1 MISIVQNNDVYEVR
15 FTFNY
20 DILNMVRNVAGRQ
33 WHQDAKCWT
42 IPKDRLGFLLNQI
55 KGTDYESQVVLES
68 DENIDINAPF
78 DDEQVVIPNVDI
90 SNIPYYVKKGAK
102 PFQHQLDTLKFNID
116 RKKHGRQSG
125 FLLADEMGCAKT
137 CSVINLATYA
147 HEYENAKHCLII
159 CCLNGSKYNWE
170 EEIDV
175 QTRGKYKGYILGSR
189 KRRDGGTNK
198 VGSGAT
204 KLEDLES
211 GKMYGKKGDTPLPY
225 FIITN
230 IETLRTKSNRKYT
243 VTQKLIDMIN
253 SGEISMIA
261 IDEIH
266 YHASPTSTQGKQLLQ
281 IKRKITRPVEWI
293 PMTGTPIVNKPT
305 DLFLPLRLID
315 AHNLNSY
322 YMWCQEFCVYGGFGD
337 HQIIGYKNI
346 PKLKQLLFNNML
358 RRLKVNILDLP
369 PKIYHTEYVEN
380 TPYQDKLYKEI
391 KGELLEQ
398 QGRIIESMN
407 PLAQFTKLR
416 QVTGCPEVVDKN
428 LKIDKSYLAKNSKLV
443 KAIQLI
449 TDIVENGEKVIIFS
463 NWLEPLRTLY
473 RFIAKK
479 YKVCVYTG
487 TMAPD
492 VREQHKAAF
501 LRNPDCKIL
510 LGTVGA
516 LGASHNLSV
525 ATNVI
530 FLDEPWTAA
539 TKAQAEDRAHRAD
552 SKYPVN
558 IYTIITRDSVD
569 ERVHNIVYAKELTSD
584 YIVDDKLDI
593 KKHPELLSILLG

>member
-1 MISIVQNNDVYEVR
+1 VISIIQNNDVYEVR
-15 FTFNY
+15 FPFNY

-33 WHQDAKCWT
+33 WHKDEKCWT
-42 IPKDRLGFLLNQI
+42 IPKDRLGFLLNQL
-55 KGTDYESQVVLES
+55 KGTNYESQVAVES
-68 DENIDINAPF
+68 DEDIDINAPF
-78 DDEQVVIPNVDI
+78 DDEQITIPDVDI

-116 RKKHGRQSG
+116 RKAHGKKSG

-137 CSVINLATYA
+137 CSVINLAIYA
-147 HEYENAKHCLII
+147 RKYEKAKHCLII

-170 EEIDV
+170 EEIES

-189 KRRDGGTNK
+189 KRRDGSINK

-204 KLEDLES
+204 KLEDLELN
-211 GKMYGKKGDTPLPY
+211 KMYGKKGKKKLPY

-230 IETLRTKSNRKYT
+230 IETLRTKKNRKY
-243 VTQKLIDMIN
+243 VITQKIIDMIN

-266 YHASPTSTQGKQLLQ
+266 YHASPTSAQGKQLLQ
-281 IKRKITRPVEWI
+281 IKKKIKKPVEWI

-315 AHNLNSY
+315 AHKMNSY

-358 RRLKVNILDLP
+358 RRLKMNILDLP

-380 TPYQDKLYKEI
+380 TPYQEKLYKEI
-391 KGELLEQ
+391 KGELIKQ
-398 QGRIIESMN
+398 QELIVESMN

-416 QVTGCPEVVDKN
+416 QVTGCPEVIDTN
-428 LKIDKSYLAKNSKLV
+428 LKVDKSYLSKNAKVV

-449 TDIVENGEKVIIFS
+449 SDIVDSGEKVIVFS

-473 RFIAKK
+473 KFIATK

-492 VREQHKAAF
+492 EREKHKAAF
-501 LRNPDCKIL
+501 LHNPDCKIL

-516 LGASHNLSV
+516 LGASHNLSA

-539 TKAQAEDRAHRAD
+539 TKFQAEDRAHRAD

-558 IYTIITRDSVD
+558 IYTIITRDSLD
-569 ERVHNIVYAKELTSD
+569 ERVHNIVYTKELTSN
-584 YIVDDKLDI
+584 YIVDDKLDL
-593 KKHPELLSILLG
+593 KKHPELLDILLG

>member
-55 KGTDYESQVVLES
+55 KGTDYESQVVVES

-78 DDEQVVIPNVDI
+78 DDEQVVIPDVDI
-90 SNIPYYVKKGAK
+90 SKIHYYVKKGAK

-116 RKKHGRQSG
+116 RKKHGKKSG

-147 HEYENAKHCLII
+147 HEYEKAKHCLII

-170 EEIDV
+170 EEIES

-189 KRRDGGTNK
+189 KRRDGSINK

-204 KLEDLES
+204 KLEDLELN
-211 GKMYGKKGDTPLPY
+211 KMYGKKGKKKLPY

-230 IETLRTKSNRKYT
+230 IETLRTKKNRKYT
-243 VTQKLIDMIN
+243 ITQKIIDMIN
-253 SGEISMIA
+253 SGEISMVA

-266 YHASPTSTQGKQLLQ
+266 YHASPTAAQGKQLLQ
-281 IKRKITRPVEWI
+281 IKKKITKPVEWI

-315 AHNLNSY
+315 AHRMNSY

-346 PKLKQLLFNNML
+346 PKLKQLLFC
-358 RRLKVNILDLP
+358 
-369 PKIYHTEYVEN
+369 
-380 TPYQDKLYKEI
+380 PY
-391 KGELLEQ
+391 
-398 QGRIIESMN
+398 GRIQLTLENQNGREEIELSD
-407 PLAQFTKLR
+407 PSI
-416 QVTGCPEVVDKN
+416 GVVIEECTWREM
-428 LKIDKSYLAKNSKLV
+428 L
-443 KAIQLI
+443 
-449 TDIVENGEKVIIFS
+449 
-463 NWLEPLRTLY
+463 WLQKDSVLCVAASDY
-473 RFIAKK
+473 
-479 YKVCVYTG
+479 YKV
-487 TMAPD
+487 
-492 VREQHKAAF
+492 E
-501 LRNPDCKIL
+501 
-510 LGTVGA
+510 
-516 LGASHNLSV
+516 
-525 ATNVI
+525 
-530 FLDEPWTAA
+530 
-539 TKAQAEDRAHRAD
+539 
-552 SKYPVN
+552 
-558 IYTIITRDSVD
+558 
-569 ERVHNIVYAKELTSD
+569 D
-584 YIVDDKLDI
+584 YIRDYDEFKRCI
-593 KKHPELLSILLG
+593 QK

>member
-33 WHQDAKCWT
+33 WHQDTKCWT

-55 KGTDYESQVVLES
+55 KGTDYESQTVVES
-68 DENIDINAPF
+68 NEDIDINAPF
-78 DDEQVVIPNVDI
+78 DDEQVIIPDVDI
-90 SNIPYYVKKGAK
+90 SKIHYYVKKGAK

-116 RKKHGRQSG
+116 RKKQGKKSG

-147 HEYENAKHCLII
+147 HEYEGAKHCLII

-170 EEIDV
+170 EEIEQ

-189 KRRDGGTNK
+189 KRRDGKINK

-204 KLEDLES
+204 KLEDLELN
-211 GKMYGKKGDTPLPY
+211 KMYGKKGNEPLPY

-230 IETLRTKSNRKYT
+230 IETLRTKSNRKY
-243 VTQKLIDMIN
+243 VITQKLIDMIN
-253 SGEISMIA
+253 AGDISMIA

-266 YHASPTSTQGKQLLQ
+266 YHASPTSAQGKQIMQ
-281 IKRKITRPVEWI
+281 IKKKITKPVEWI

-315 AHNLNSY
+315 AHNMNSY
-322 YMWCQEFCVYGGFGD
+322 YTWCQNFCIYGGFGGYE
-337 HQIIGYKNI
+337 IIGYKNI
-346 PKLKQLLFNNML
+346 PQLKQLLFNNML
-358 RRLKVNILDLP
+358 RRLKMNILDLP

-380 TPYQDKLYKEI
+380 TPYQTRLYDEI
-391 KGELLEQ
+391 RDEL
-398 QGRIIESMN
+398 ESMREDILESIN
-407 PLAQFTKLR
+407 PLTQFLRLR
-416 QVTGCPEVVDKN
+416 QVTGCPEVVDEN
-428 LKIDKSYLAKNSKLV
+428 LKVDKTYLFKNAKLV

-449 TDIVENGEKVIIFS
+449 TDIVESEEKVIIFS

-473 RFIAKK
+473 RFIATK

-487 TMAPD
+487 TMTQED
-492 VREQHKAAF
+492 REKHKAAF
-501 LRNPDCKIL
+501 LHNPNCKIMI
-510 LGTVGA
+510 GTIGA

-558 IYTIITRDSVD
+558 IYTIITRDSLD
-569 ERVHNIVYAKELTSD
+569 EHVHNIVYEKELTSN
-584 YIVDDKLDI
+584 YIVDDKLDF
-593 KKHPELLSILLG
+593 KKHPELVDILLR

>member
-33 WHQDAKCWT
+33 WHKDAKCWT

-55 KGTDYESQVVLES
+55 KGTDYESQVVVES
-68 DENIDINAPF
+68 DEDIDINAPF
-78 DDEQVVIPNVDI
+78 DDEQVVIPDVDI
-90 SNIPYYVKKGAK
+90 SKIHYYVKKGAK

-116 RKKHGRQSG
+116 RKKHGKKSG

-147 HEYENAKHCLII
+147 HKYEKAKHCLII

-170 EEIDV
+170 EEIES

-189 KRRDGGTNK
+189 KRRDGSINK

-204 KLEDLES
+204 KLEDLELN
-211 GKMYGKKGDTPLPY
+211 KMYGKKGKKKLPY

-230 IETLRTKSNRKYT
+230 IETLRTKKNRKYT
-243 VTQKLIDMIN
+243 ITQKIIDMIN
-253 SGEISMIA
+253 SGEISMVA

-266 YHASPTSTQGKQLLQ
+266 YHASPTSAQGKQLLQ
-281 IKRKITRPVEWI
+281 IKKKITKPVEWI

-315 AHNLNSY
+315 AHRMNSY

-358 RRLKVNILDLP
+358 RRLKVSILDLP

-380 TPYQDKLYKEI
+380 TPYQDKLYKEV
-391 KGELLEQ
+391 KGELVSRQDKILEA
-398 QGRIIESMN
+398 MN
-407 PLAQFTKLR
+407 PLTQFIRLR
-416 QVTGCPEVVDKN
+416 QVTGCPEVIDTN
-428 LKIDKSYLAKNSKLV
+428 LKIDKSYTSKNAKLV

-449 TDIVENGEKVIIFS
+449 TDIVESGEKVIVFS

-473 RFIAKK
+473 RFIATK

-487 TMAPD
+487 TMSQD
-492 VREQHKAAF
+492 EREKHKSAF
-501 LRNPDCKIL
+501 LTNPDCKIL
-510 LGTVGA
+510 MGTIGA
-516 LGASHNLSV
+516 LGASHNLSA
-525 ATNVI
+525 ATNVV

-558 IYTIITRDSVD
+558 IYTIITRDSLD
-569 ERVHNIVYAKELTSD
+569 ERVHNIVYTKELASN
-584 YIVDDKLDI
+584 YIVDDKLDL
-593 KKHPELLSILLG
+593 KKHPELLDILLG

>member
-33 WHQDAKCWT
+33 WHQDTKCWT

-55 KGTDYESQVVLES
+55 KGTDYESQTVVES
-68 DENIDINAPF
+68 NEDIDINAPF
-78 DDEQVVIPNVDI
+78 DDEQVIIPDVDI
-90 SNIPYYVKKGAK
+90 SKIHYYVKKGAK

-116 RKKHGRQSG
+116 RKKQGKKSG

-147 HEYENAKHCLII
+147 HEYEGAKHCLII

-170 EEIDV
+170 EEIEQ
-175 QTRGKYKGYILGSR
+175 QTRGKYRGYILGSR
-189 KRRDGGTNK
+189 KRRDGKINK

-204 KLEDLES
+204 KLEDLEFN
-211 GKMYGKKGDTPLPY
+211 KMYGKKGTEPLPY

-230 IETLRTKSNRKYT
+230 IEALRTKSNRKYAL
-243 VTQKLIDMIN
+243 TQKLIDMIN
-253 SGEISMIA
+253 AGEISMIA

-281 IKRKITRPVEWI
+281 IKNKITKPVEWI

-315 AHNLNSY
+315 AHKVRSY
-322 YMWCQEFCVYGGFGD
+322 YLWCQEFCVYGGFGD

-358 RRLKVNILDLP
+358 RRLKMNILDLP

-380 TPYQDKLYKEI
+380 TPYQEKWYKEI
-391 KGELLEQ
+391 RDEIIYE
-398 QGRIIESMN
+398 QGRILDSMN
-407 PLAQFTKLR
+407 PLAKFTRLR
-416 QVTGCPEVVDKN
+416 QVTGCPEVIDTE
-428 LKIDKSYLAKNSKLV
+428 LKIDKSYLSKNAKLV

-449 TDIVENGEKVIIFS
+449 TDIIDSGEKVIVFS

-473 RFIAKK
+473 KFIATK

-487 TMAPD
+487 TMAPEE
-492 VREQHKAAF
+492 REKHKAAF
-501 LRNPDCKIL
+501 LHNKDCKIL

-558 IYTIITRDSVD
+558 IYTIITRDSLD
-569 ERVHNIVYAKELTSD
+569 ERVHNIIYEKELASN
-584 YIVDDKLDI
+584 YIVDDKLDL
-593 KKHPELLSILLG
+593 KKHPELFDILLG

>member
-1 MISIVQNNDVYEVR
+1 
-15 FTFNY
+15 
-20 DILNMVRNVAGRQ
+20 MVRNVAGRQ

-42 IPKDRLGFLLNQI
+42 IPRERLGFLLNQI
-55 KGTDYESQVVLES
+55 KGTDYESQVVVES
-68 DENIDINAPF
+68 DENININAPF
-78 DDEQVVIPNVDI
+78 DDEQVIIPDVDI
-90 SNIPYYVKKGAK
+90 SNIHYYVKKGAE
-102 PFQHQLDTLKFNID
+102 PFQHQLDTLKFDID
-116 RKKHGRQSG
+116 RKAYGKKSG
-125 FLLADEMGCAKT
+125 FLLADEMGCGKT

-147 HEYENAKHCLII
+147 HKYEGAKHCLII

-170 EEIDV
+170 EEIEI
-175 QTRGKYKGYILGSR
+175 QTQGKYKGYILGSR
-189 KRRDGGTNK
+189 KRRDGGINK

-204 KLEDLES
+204 KLEDLELN
-211 GKMYGKKGDTPLPY
+211 KMYGKKGTESLPY

-230 IETLRTKSNRKYT
+230 IETLRTKKNRKYT
-243 VTQKLIDMIN
+243 ITQKLIDMIN

-266 YHASPTSTQGKQLLQ
+266 YHASPTSAQGKQLLQ
-281 IKRKITRPVEWI
+281 IKKKITRPVEWV

-315 AHNLNSY
+315 AHNINSY
-322 YMWCQEFCVYGGFGD
+322 YLWCQEFCVYGGFGD

-358 RRLKVNILDLP
+358 RRLKMNILDLP

-380 TPYQDKLYKEI
+380 TPYQEKMYKEI

-428 LKIDKSYLAKNSKLV
+428 LKIDKSYPSKNAKLV
-443 KAIQLI
+443 KSIQLI
-449 TDIVENGEKVIIFS
+449 TDIVENGEKVIVFS

-487 TMAPD
+487 TMTQEE
-492 VREQHKAAF
+492 REKHKAAF
-501 LRNPDCKIL
+501 LQNRDCKIL
-510 LGTVGA
+510 IGTIGA
-516 LGASHNLSV
+516 LGASHNLSA

-539 TKAQAEDRAHRAD
+539 TKIQAEDRAHRAD

-558 IYTIITRDSVD
+558 IYTIITRDSLD
-569 ERVHNIVYAKELTSD
+569 ERVHNIVYTKELASN
-584 YIVDDKLDI
+584 YIVDDKLDL
-593 KKHPELLSILLG
+593 KKHPELFNILLG

>member
-33 WHQDAKCWT
+33 WHPDTKCWT

-55 KGTDYESQVVLES
+55 KGTDYESQVVVES
-68 DENIDINAPF
+68 DEDIDINAPL
-78 DDEQVVIPNVDI
+78 DEEQVVIPNVDI
-90 SNIPYYVKKGAK
+90 SKIHYYVKKGAK

-116 RKKHGRQSG
+116 RKAHGKKSG

-147 HEYENAKHCLII
+147 HEYEKAKHCLII

-170 EEIDV
+170 EEIES

-189 KRRDGGTNK
+189 KRRDGSINK

-204 KLEDLES
+204 KLEDLELN
-211 GKMYGKKGDTPLPY
+211 KMYGKKGKKKLPY

-230 IETLRTKSNRKYT
+230 IETLRTKKNRKYT
-243 VTQKLIDMIN
+243 VTQKIIDMIN
-253 SGEISMIA
+253 SGEISMVA

-266 YHASPTSTQGKQLLQ
+266 YHASPTSAQGKQLLQ
-281 IKRKITRPVEWI
+281 IKKKITKPVEWI

-315 AHNLNSY
+315 AHKMNSY

-337 HQIIGYKNI
+337 HQIMGYKNI

-358 RRLKVNILDLP
+358 RRLKANILDLP

-380 TPYQDKLYKEI
+380 TPYQDKLYKEV
-391 KGELLEQ
+391 KGELVSRQDKIL
-398 QGRIIESMN
+398 ESMN
-407 PLAQFTKLR
+407 PLAQFTRLR
-416 QVTGCPEVVDKN
+416 QVTGCPEVIDTN
-428 LKIDKSYLAKNSKLV
+428 LKIDKSYTSKNAKLV

-449 TDIVENGEKVIIFS
+449 TDIAESGEKVIVFS

-473 RFIAKK
+473 RFIATK

-487 TMAPD
+487 TMAQD
-492 VREQHKAAF
+492 EREKHKLAF
-501 LRNPDCKIL
+501 LTNPDCRIL
-510 LGTVGA
+510 MGTIGA
-516 LGASHNLSV
+516 LGASHNLSA
-525 ATNVI
+525 ATNVV

-539 TKAQAEDRAHRAD
+539 TKAQAEDRAHRAN

-558 IYTIITRDSVD
+558 IYTIITRDSLD
-569 ERVHNIVYAKELTSD
+569 ERVHNIVYEKELTSN
-584 YIVDDKLDI
+584 YIVDDKLDL
-593 KKHPELLSILLG
+593 KKHPELLDVLLG